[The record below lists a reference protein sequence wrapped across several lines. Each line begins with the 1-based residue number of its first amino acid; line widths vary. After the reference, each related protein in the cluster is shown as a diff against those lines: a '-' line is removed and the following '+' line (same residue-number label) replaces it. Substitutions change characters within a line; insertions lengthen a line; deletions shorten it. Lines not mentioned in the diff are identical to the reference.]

1 MDEVKRLYLEEQ
13 QSLGEISK
21 ALGPSIQT
29 LSLWLRQEGIP
40 LAARPRNPNSGR
52 TPEEQ
57 AEISRR
63 ISESQRQRLASG
75 GNPGGRSR
83 AHERVQRSCANPGCE
98 ATFEVLDNSPQRF
111 CSRSCARTIGNSERW
126 STTRKE
132 TTCPCGEVFYSPYPK
147 KYCSDECRAEY
158 GQKRQPDPANYVT
171 FTCQTCGKEVNR
183 RRKQGYQ
190 KFCSNECAAKHTKTK
205 KHYMA
210 RDTDVVLDSGW
221 EMLFYG
227 LCMFK
232 KVPCDRVDRSQAIEY
247 TPGHWYAPDFYLPSL
262 GVYVEVKGLEDED
275 DPVKW
280 ASWPSLVILDRDRLD
295 VLLLNGPECL
305 LDWVGPP
312 AMSALSAPKG

>member
-1 MDEVKRLYLEEQ
+1 MAYPSKKKELLPRLIEMNQAGMTVAEACIELGVHPVTVSKWFADEGYVPIRNKMGRPKDASRHVTYSCEQ
-13 QSLGEISK
+13 CGAKI
-21 ALGPSIQT
+21 
-29 LSLWLRQEGIP
+29 EG
-40 LAARPRNPNSGR
+40 LKSRPR
-52 TPEEQ
+52 
-57 AEISRR
+57 
-63 ISESQRQRLASG
+63 
-75 GNPGGRSR
+75 
-83 AHERVQRSCANPGCE
+83 
-98 ATFEVLDNSPQRF
+98 RF
-111 CSRSCARTIGNSERW
+111 CSEKCTNDWQRENRSSF
-126 STTRKE
+126 K
-132 TTCPCGEVFYSPYPK
+132 TCPCGKRIELAEGAKTMYSYR
-147 KYCSDECRAEY
+147 KYCSAECRAEY

-247 TPGHWYAPDFYLPSL
+247 APGHWYAPDFHLPSL
-262 GVYVEVKGLEDED
+262 GLYVEVKGLEDED